1 MEKSHLFIRE
11 SSGLIKQ
18 VNFLDVIMLN
28 IGNMSAGLA
37 LFTSITPYVQPGSN
51 LLIATLIGFLFA
63 LPQAYIYTYFVTKIP
78 RTGGDYVWISR
89 ILNGGIGTVMA
100 LSLMIE
106 SLAYF
111 ALTAFFASSAIQTVF
126 SEIGTLN
133 SNHGLVNM
141 GNILTQPIYSFI
153 LGFVIFAIIIAIN
166 IVRAKWGYSLISI
179 LGIVSLSTTIIA
191 MGIILANTSDFV
203 TRSSEI
209 ISALG
214 GSVASYS
221 GPSFSWAATL
231 FMLPFLALYTF
242 PWMQAG
248 PAIAAEIKGKNS
260 LKYNVFI
267 SLILTFIIVIAGYGV
282 MYYAGGYNFVTAQYI
297 NNGFIFTFWTA
308 AIGLASNEVL
318 QWIIGIGLIAWEVF
332 ILAYGAI
339 VFSRYIFA
347 MAFDR
352 VLPSILTNVTKNG
365 SPIFTHLLDLF
376 ATGFFLGVIVFIGS
390 QNALALYGAT
400 VLGALYFLVV
410 SIAGIVHGIK
420 NNVIKLIPIGVIT
433 AGYFS
438 YLTYVSATN
447 PDFGFVNSNGAP
459 NPITLA
465 FVIGTLVFSTA
476 VFIASYV
483 YNKKRGVDLNMIYK
497 EIPPE

>member
-37 LFTSITPYVQPGSN
+37 LYTSITPYVQPGSN

-89 ILNGGIGTVMA
+89 TLNGAIGTVMA

-126 SEIGTLN
+126 SEIGSLN
-133 SNHGLVNM
+133 SNQALINL
-141 GNILTQPIYSFI
+141 GNVLTQPIYSFI
-153 LGFVIFAIIIAIN
+153 LGFVIFAIIIGIN
-166 IVRAKWGYSLISI
+166 IVKAKWGYSLISV
-179 LGIVSLSTTIIA
+179 LGVISLATTIIA
-191 MGIILANTSDFV
+191 MGVILANVNNFV
-203 TRSSEI
+203 TKASNI
-209 ISALG
+209 ITLMG
-214 GSVASYS
+214 GNVTSYS
-221 GPSFSWAATL
+221 GPTFSLSATL

-248 PAIAAEIKGKNS
+248 PAVAAEIKGKNS

-267 SLILTFIIVIAGYGV
+267 SLILTFIIVMAGYGV
-282 MYYAGGYNFVTAQYI
+282 MYYAGGYSFTTAQYI
-297 NNGFIFTFWTA
+297 NNGFIYTFWTV
-308 AIGLASNEVL
+308 AIGLSSNQVL
-318 QWIIGIGLIAWEVF
+318 EWIIGLGLILWEVF

-352 VLPSILTNVTKNG
+352 VLPSFLTNVTKSG
-365 SPIFTHLLDLF
+365 SPIFTHLLDLG
-376 ATGFFLGVIVFIGS
+376 ATAFFLGVIVFLGS

-410 SIAGIVHGIK
+410 SIAGIMHGVKYK
-420 NNVIKLIPIGVIT
+420 NIILIPLGAIS
-433 AGYFS
+433 AGYFA

-447 PDFGFVNSNGAP
+447 PDFGFVNSNGMP

-465 FVIGTLVFSTA
+465 FVIGTLVFSA
-476 VFIASYV
+476 LVFIASYI
-483 YNKKRGVDLNMIYK
+483 YNKRKGVDLNMIYK